1 MVALFVSAL
10 ASGTT
15 LKWAL
20 AGSAAGLAGAYLAS
34 EQHSF
39 TDGMTGGRGYIALAA
54 VIMGS
59 WRPVWACA
67 ASLLFGFA
75 EAVEVNLQMFDIGIP
90 NEITQTFPY
99 VLTMVTLA
107 GFIGRS
113 RAPADLGRPF
123 SAH

>member
-1 MVALFVSAL
+1 
-10 ASGTT
+10 
-15 LKWAL
+15 
-20 AGSAAGLAGAYLAS
+20 
-34 EQHSF
+34 
-39 TDGMTGGRGYIALAA
+39 

-67 ASLLFGFA
+67 ASLLFGFS
-75 EAVEVNLQMFDIGIP
+75 EALVVNLQTFAIGIP
-90 NEITQTFPY
+90 NALTQTLPY
-99 VLTMVTLA
+99 VLTMITLA